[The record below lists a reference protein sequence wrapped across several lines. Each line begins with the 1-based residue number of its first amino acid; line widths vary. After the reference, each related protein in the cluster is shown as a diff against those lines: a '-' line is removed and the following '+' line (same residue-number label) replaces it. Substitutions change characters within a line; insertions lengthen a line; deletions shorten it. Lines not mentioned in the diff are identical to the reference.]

1 MRLLDRFWLAILVLA
16 PALALLLLPPFGQRM
31 AILVGIYALM
41 GVGYQLVF
49 GQLGALNLAQG
60 ALFGV
65 GAYTVALTAPALG
78 LLSLPLAMLA
88 AALPASRAAP
98 TMPGTA
104 ATVSST
110 TARCP

>member
-1 MRLLDRFWLAILVLA
+1 MRPLDRFWLAILVLA

-65 GAYTVALTAPALG
+65 GALFGFVAGYQYWFHRRLDYRALQKG
-78 LLSLPLAMLA
+78 
-88 AALPASRAAP
+88 
-98 TMPGTA
+98 
-104 ATVSST
+104 
-110 TARCP
+110 